1 MAGNTISSTSRLEYN
16 LPRVY
21 GFAQM
26 TESTGK
32 QPLTKR
38 YMWLVIAAGAAIFAY
53 ACYTLPYQQLDFRFL
68 LLFSLTVAI
77 SSGIGIRVPRVNT
90 TITVA
95 DSFVFLTLLLYGPEA
110 AVIVAASDGL
120 SSGLR
125 ISKRLITVLF
135 NAGATTLAVF
145 LTGAIVRTLFGS
157 PIDISTL
164 PHSLVVILLCVAALV
179 QYLSHTWLVAICLA
193 CKSDRPLWQT
203 WATHYLWS
211 SLTYFVGAFVAGGII
226 KLQTSISFYAVLAP
240 LPVISIIYF
249 TYEKY
254 LEDIR
259 ATAAQAERAERE
271 RAEAEHARAEAE
283 RLRAEQAELHVE
295 ELNRY
300 VEKLERTSREL
311 QESREHFRHAAFHD
325 ALTGL
330 PNRTLFTDH
339 LRVAVGRARQN
350 DQYLFCVLFLDL
362 DRFKNINDSLGHP
375 CGDELLMLVARRLE
389 ACIRQTDMVA
399 RFGGDEFAIL
409 LDGMQDPSDAI
420 SVAKKVQ
427 QAISA
432 PFKLHN
438 HQAVTT
444 ASIGV
449 ALGTNNYSEAED
461 VIRDADTAMYRAK
474 EHGKACYEIFDT
486 AMHTR
491 AVTLLRLESDFRR
504 ALENQELCV
513 YYQPIVA
520 IESGELHGFEALVR
534 WEHPERGIILPSDF
548 IPLAEETGLIVPLG
562 LSVLREACN
571 QLRSWQQRSVL
582 NRYLIM
588 SVNLSGKQLMQP
600 NLTEKIEEVLRES
613 QLDPWRLKLE
623 ITETVVMENSEL
635 AAITLTK
642 LRGLGVR
649 LSIDD
654 FGTGY
659 SSLSYL
665 NRFPVDTLKIDRSF
679 VARMSQADEN
689 LQIVKTI
696 VTLAGNLG
704 MEVVAEGVETEDQ
717 LSQLKALKCQYA
729 QGFLF
734 AEPLDVDEAELF
746 IQHSA
751 QAMDTNV
758 TSLVSAEFAM

>member
-1 MAGNTISSTSRLEYN
+1 MADS
-16 LPRVY
+16 
-21 GFAQM
+21 A
-26 TESTGK
+26 GK
-32 QPLTKR
+32 QLLTKR
-38 YMWLVIAAGAAIFAY
+38 YMWLVVAAGAAIFGY
-53 ACYTLPYQQLDFRFL
+53 ACYNLPYQQLDFRFL

-125 ISKRLITVLF
+125 ISKRWITVFF
-135 NAGATTLAVF
+135 NAAATSLAVF
-145 LTGAIVRTLFGS
+145 ITGAISQILFGS
-157 PIDISTL
+157 HIDIANQPYS
-164 PHSLVVILLCVAALV
+164 SVIILLCVAALV

-193 CKSDRPLWQT
+193 CKSDRPLWHT

-226 KLQTSISFYAVLAP
+226 KLQTTISFYAVLAP
-240 LPVISIIYF
+240 LPIISIIYF

-339 LRVAVGRARQN
+339 LRVALGRARQN

-389 ACIRQTDMVA
+389 GCIRQTDMVA

-409 LDGMQDPSDAI
+409 LDGLQDPSDAI
-420 SVAKKVQ
+420 GVARKVLK
-427 QAISA
+427 AISA

-438 HQAVTT
+438 HEAVTT

-449 ALGTNNYSEAED
+449 ALGANNYSEAED

-474 EHGKACYEIFDT
+474 ERGKACYEIFDI

-504 ALENQELCV
+504 AIEKQELCV
-513 YYQPIVA
+513 YYQPIVSIA
-520 IESGELHGFEALVR
+520 SGELHGFEALVR
-534 WEHPERGIILPSDF
+534 WRHPERGIILPSDF

-571 QLRSWQQRSVL
+571 QLRHWQQRSVL

-600 NLTEKIEEVLRES
+600 DLTEKIEEVLRES
-613 QLDPWRLKLE
+613 QLDPWHLKLE

-635 AAITLTK
+635 AAITLAK
-642 LRGLGVR
+642 LRELGVR

-665 NRFPVDTLKIDRSF
+665 NRFPVNTLKIDRSF
-679 VARMSQADEN
+679 VTRMSQTDEN

-704 MEVVAEGVETEDQ
+704 MEVIAEGVETEDQ
-717 LSQLKALKCQYA
+717 LHQLKALKCQYA
-729 QGFLF
+729 QGYLF
-734 AEPLDVDEAELF
+734 SEPLEVAEAEMF
-746 IQHSA
+746 IEHAA
-751 QAMDTNV
+751 QVMNANATA
-758 TSLVSAEFAM
+758 LVRAEFAM

>member
-1 MAGNTISSTSRLEYN
+1 MA
-16 LPRVY
+16 
-21 GFAQM
+21 
-26 TESTGK
+26 ESTGK
-32 QPLTKR
+32 QRLTKR
-38 YMWLVIAAGAAIFAY
+38 YMWLVVTAGAVIFGH
-53 ACYTLPYQQLDFRFL
+53 ACYNLPFQQLDFRFL
-68 LLFSLTVAI
+68 SLFSLTVAI

-110 AVIVAASDGL
+110 AIIVAAADGL

-125 ISKRLITVLF
+125 ISKRWITVFF
-135 NAGATTLAVF
+135 NAAATSLAVF
-145 LTGAIVRTLFGS
+145 ITGAIARILFGS
-157 PIDISTL
+157 PIDFL
-164 PHSLVVILLCVAALV
+164 NQPHSSVLILLCIVALV

-193 CKSDRPLWQT
+193 CKSDRPVWHT
-203 WATHYLWS
+203 WTKHYLWS

-226 KLQTSISFYAVLAP
+226 QLQTTFSFYAVLAP
-240 LPVISIIYF
+240 LPIISIIYF

-283 RLRAEQAELHVE
+283 QLRAEQAELHVE

-339 LRVAVGRARQN
+339 LRVALGRARQN

-375 CGDELLMLVARRLE
+375 CGDELLILVARRLE
-389 ACIRQTDMVA
+389 GCIRQTDMVA

-409 LDGMQDPSDAI
+409 LDGLQEPSDAI
-420 SVAKKVQ
+420 GVANKVLK
-427 QAISA
+427 AISA

-438 HQAVTT
+438 HEAVTT

-449 ALGTNNYSEAED
+449 ALGANNYSEAED

-474 EHGKACYEIFDT
+474 EQGKACYEIFNT

-504 ALENQELCV
+504 ALENRELCV
-513 YYQPIVA
+513 YYQPIVSIA
-520 IESGELHGFEALVR
+520 SGELHGFEALVR
-534 WEHPERGIILPSDF
+534 WRHPERGIILPSDF

-571 QLRSWQQRSVL
+571 QLRNWQQRSVF

-588 SVNLSGKQLMQP
+588 SVNLSGKQLMQSD
-600 NLTEKIEEVLRES
+600 LTEKIEEVLRES

-635 AAITLTK
+635 AAITLAK
-642 LRGLGVR
+642 LRELGVR

-679 VARMSQADEN
+679 VTTLSDAHEN

-704 MEVVAEGVETEDQ
+704 MEVIAEGVETEDQ
-717 LSQLKALKCQYA
+717 LNQLKALKCQYA
-729 QGFLF
+729 QGYLF
-734 AEPLDVDEAELF
+734 SEPLEVAEAEMF
-746 IQHSA
+746 IQRAAQVINANASA
-751 QAMDTNV
+751 LM
-758 TSLVSAEFAM
+758 SAEFAM

>member
-1 MAGNTISSTSRLEYN
+1 
-16 LPRVY
+16 
-21 GFAQM
+21 
-26 TESTGK
+26 
-32 QPLTKR
+32 
-38 YMWLVIAAGAAIFAY
+38 
-53 ACYTLPYQQLDFRFL
+53 
-68 LLFSLTVAI
+68 
-77 SSGIGIRVPRVNT
+77 
-90 TITVA
+90 
-95 DSFVFLTLLLYGPEA
+95 
-110 AVIVAASDGL
+110 
-120 SSGLR
+120 
-125 ISKRLITVLF
+125 
-135 NAGATTLAVF
+135 
-145 LTGAIVRTLFGS
+145 
-157 PIDISTL
+157 
-164 PHSLVVILLCVAALV
+164 
-179 QYLSHTWLVAICLA
+179 
-193 CKSDRPLWQT
+193 
-203 WATHYLWS
+203 
-211 SLTYFVGAFVAGGII
+211 
-226 KLQTSISFYAVLAP
+226 
-240 LPVISIIYF
+240 
-249 TYEKY
+249 
-254 LEDIR
+254 
-259 ATAAQAERAERE
+259 
-271 RAEAEHARAEAE
+271 
-283 RLRAEQAELHVE
+283 
-295 ELNRY
+295 
-300 VEKLERTSREL
+300 
-311 QESREHFRHAAFHD
+311 
-325 ALTGL
+325 
-330 PNRTLFTDH
+330 
-339 LRVAVGRARQN
+339 
-350 DQYLFCVLFLDL
+350 
-362 DRFKNINDSLGHP
+362 
-375 CGDELLMLVARRLE
+375 
-389 ACIRQTDMVA
+389 MVA